1 MENTVFAMGVKR
13 RNYNNNIPLPKVD
26 LGLSTPFLTTKDA
39 KIKHKE
45 KHKDFSRWFF
55 LPQSKGGLHREAQ
68 RFLFVFLKFTKS

>member
-26 LGLSTPFLTTKDA
+26 LGLATPFLTTKDA

-55 LPQSKGGLHREAQ
+55 YHTVKEGCTERHRD
-68 RFLFVFLKFTKS
+68 FCSFF